1 LTDDAEIILVAY
13 GMCARICKESVFLL
27 RKEGIKAGLIRP
39 ITLWPYPSAII
50 KEVSN
55 NAKYVLTVEMSAGQM
70 VEDVK
75 LAVLGRC
82 PVHFY
87 GRMGG
92 GVPTS
97 EEIIKKVKKLNGKD

>member
-1 LTDDAEIILVAY
+1 
-13 GMCARICKESVFLL
+13 MFLL

-39 ITLWPYPSAII
+39 ITLWPYPSAVIRKI
-50 KEVSN
+50 SN
-55 NAKYVLTVEMSAGQM
+55 NVKCILTVEMSAGQM

-75 LAVLGRC
+75 LAVMGRC

-87 GRMGG
+87 GRTGG

-97 EEIIKKVKKLNGKD
+97 KEIVSKIKGLRIK